1 MLSVSLCLVYKH
13 CIFTRD
19 EAAEKTD
26 AGRVAPISDSVWCLR
41 LVVAFAACVLCLR
54 LVALGPPYHTTKALL
69 AEYLTSYTNTLQFI
83 DYQYFT

>member
-41 LVVAFAACVLCLR
+41 F
-54 LVALGPPYHTTKALL
+54 VALGPPYHTTKALL
-69 AEYLTSYTNTLQFI
+69 AEYLTSYTNTLQLI